1 MDAWITKKAINQRQV
16 EINVCDL
23 WPGGRGLG
31 GKKGGMK
38 GPEQNDRKKDDEKIQ
53 NKLFPP

>member
-31 GKKGGMK
+31 GKKSG
-38 GPEQNDRKKDDEKIQ
+38 RK
-53 NKLFPP
+53 